1 MLDLTACCAHATGL
15 LPPARLNRL
24 RSPRPTQALWWFHR
38 FPLRLALTA
47 SGTLQLAVCVQDTA
61 WLDIYLS
68 EIPHVV
74 YQVDD
79 WDKTEGAQHRTLVNK
94 GNEAMAYL
102 QFILDY
108 WGRLPACTVF
118 LHGHRCAFMHSSE
131 PEASPTAPCKV
142 PLL

>member
-1 MLDLTACCAHATGL
+1 MPCYL
-15 LPPARLNRL
+15 
-24 RSPRPTQALWWFHR
+24 
-38 FPLRLALTA
+38 
-47 SGTLQLAVCVQDTA
+47 QDTS

-79 WDKTEGAQHRTLVNK
+79 WDKTEGAEHRTLVNK

-108 WGRLPACTVF
+108 WGRFPASMVF
-118 LHGHRCAFMHSSE
+118 LHGHRCVRLQSSRLSHKWGGALISSSE
-131 PEASPTAPCKV
+131 CSSHLAKHMKW
-142 PLL
+142 LGI

>member
-1 MLDLTACCAHATGL
+1 M
-15 LPPARLNRL
+15 
-24 RSPRPTQALWWFHR
+24 
-38 FPLRLALTA
+38 
-47 SGTLQLAVCVQDTA
+47 QDTA

-79 WDKTEGAQHRTLVNK
+79 WDKTEGAEHRTLVNK

-108 WGRLPACTVF
+108 WGRLPASMVF
-118 LHGHRCAFMHSSE
+118 LHGHRCGG
-131 PEASPTAPCKV
+131 CV
-142 PLL
+142 PLNTRRHPVQILLFAASDRH

>member
-1 MLDLTACCAHATGL
+1 MPCCL
-15 LPPARLNRL
+15 
-24 RSPRPTQALWWFHR
+24 
-38 FPLRLALTA
+38 
-47 SGTLQLAVCVQDTA
+47 QDTS

-79 WDKTEGAQHRTLVNK
+79 WDKTEGAEHRTLVNK

-108 WGRLPACTVF
+108 WGRFPASIVF
-118 LHGHRCAFMHSSE
+118 LHGHR
-131 PEASPTAPCKV
+131 
-142 PLL
+142 LLATCFRCLCMRSGSMLIGT

>member
-1 MLDLTACCAHATGL
+1 MPCCL
-15 LPPARLNRL
+15 
-24 RSPRPTQALWWFHR
+24 
-38 FPLRLALTA
+38 
-47 SGTLQLAVCVQDTA
+47 QDTS

-79 WDKTEGAQHRTLVNK
+79 WDKTEGAEHRTLVNK

-108 WGRLPACTVF
+108 WGRFPASMVF
-118 LHGHRCAFMHSSE
+118 LHGHRCVRLQPSRLLHEIGRHVDQLFLLQQSF
-131 PEASPTAPCKV
+131 CKAHEV
-142 PLL
+142 AWHMQGRLSGRIP

>member
-1 MLDLTACCAHATGL
+1 MPCCL
-15 LPPARLNRL
+15 
-24 RSPRPTQALWWFHR
+24 
-38 FPLRLALTA
+38 
-47 SGTLQLAVCVQDTA
+47 QDTS

-79 WDKTEGAQHRTLVNK
+79 WDKTEGAEHRTLVNK

-108 WGRLPACTVF
+108 WGRFPASMVF
-118 LHGHRCAFMHSSE
+118 LHGHRCVLIQSRQLEHEIEKHIDWSGYS
-131 PEASPTAPCKV
+131 
-142 PLL
+142 